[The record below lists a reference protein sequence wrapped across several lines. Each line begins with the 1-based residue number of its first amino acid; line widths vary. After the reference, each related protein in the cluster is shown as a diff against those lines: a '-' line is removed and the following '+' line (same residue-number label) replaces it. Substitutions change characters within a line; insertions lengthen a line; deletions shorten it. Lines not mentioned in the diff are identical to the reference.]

1 MRRGGFLLRKA
12 DAPAAEEPIDEPAAE
27 EPADEPLPADE
38 PPADEPPAAVAGEV
52 DDGDDFLAGI
62 EDELGLNTTAQK
74 SETPADEPSQP
85 ANPSSDD
92 DLSDVAPYRD
102 DSKVRATLPDGR
114 VIELERVHA
123 VQAHLEMPTR
133 KKEAQD

>member
-1 MRRGGFLLRKA
+1 MRQRGGRPSAGSLISLTLVACTIAFACNSAYLLVTKCRASGK
-12 DAPAAEEPIDEPAAE
+12 PAAALPQEDV
-27 EPADEPLPADE
+27 EPLRS
-38 PPADEPPAAVAGEV
+38 
-52 DDGDDFLAGI
+52 GDDAL
-62 EDELGLNTTAQK
+62 D
-74 SETPADEPSQP
+74 
-85 ANPSSDD
+85 DD